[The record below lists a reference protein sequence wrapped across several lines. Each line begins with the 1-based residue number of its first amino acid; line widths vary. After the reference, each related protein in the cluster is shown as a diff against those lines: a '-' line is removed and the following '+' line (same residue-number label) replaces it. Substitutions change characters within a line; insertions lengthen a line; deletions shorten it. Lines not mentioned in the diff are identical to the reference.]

1 MAYDNSGMQMARR
14 FFALLFFANCV
25 RLSYSQ
31 IEKEPDW
38 TNPNEKVPG
47 GVNDDKLPDGKSRTN
62 AIAADEHKK
71 ALEETDQLIKLA
83 QQLRS
88 ELGEAGKFVVPIS
101 AVRKTEDIEKL
112 VKRIRARLR
121 S

>member
-1 MAYDNSGMQMARR
+1 MQMARR
-14 FFALLFFANCV
+14 FFALLFFANCA

-31 IEKEPDW
+31 DETQPDVRR
-38 TNPNEKVPG
+38 PNENAPG
-47 GVNDDKLPDGKSRTN
+47 ELSDEKLPNGKSRTN

-71 ALEETDQLIKLA
+71 ALDETDQLIKLA

-101 AVRKTEDIEKL
+101 AVRKTE
-112 VKRIRARLR
+112 
-121 S
+121 